1 MKGMYDV
8 TSLSRAEDY
17 KFKSQSGCRR
27 IEPPKKESTHC
38 TTQCVVH
45 IQVHELLQSCHGIKE
60 PIWGEGGVS
69 RLPSSLYVFSNVHN
83 QVLSPIVQV
92 SIVVH

>member
-27 IEPPKKESTHC
+27 IEPKKRVHIAL
-38 TTQCVVH
+38 H
-45 IQVHELLQSCHGIKE
+45 IQVHELLQFFHGIKE

>member
-27 IEPPKKESTHC
+27 IEPKKKRVHIALHNI
-38 TTQCVVH
+38 VH